1 MAQHPENRPAAT
13 PDEPLPPLPP
23 ELGGTSLSTES
34 NLPPAPSPGVSAG
47 DSPGPATDLAP
58 SPDLVPPPAVP
69 EQQFGRRDRIK
80 VPWTRTSAAWLGI
93 WAGVVALILLIIF
106 VAQNTAN
113 VEINFLWMTG
123 HFSLAVALLVAGVCG
138 AIIAMAVAA
147 ARILQLRR
155 LVHRGR

>member
-1 MAQHPENRPAAT
+1 MAQHPENHPAT
-13 PDEPLPPLPP
+13 GPGEPVPPLPP

-34 NLPPAPSPGVSAG
+34 NLPPAPSPHVPAG
-47 DSPGPATDLAP
+47 DSPGPSAGLAP
-58 SPDLVPPPAVP
+58 SPDLVPPPAVR
-69 EQQFGRRDRIK
+69 EQPLGRRDRIK

-93 WAGVVALILLIIF
+93 WAGAVALILLIIF

-113 VEINFLWMTG
+113 VQINFLWMSG

-138 AIIAMAVAA
+138 AVIAMAVAA
-147 ARILQLRR
+147 ARIVQLRR